1 MAIAQI
7 VAMNTIVYKIK
18 KMVKFVDK
26 NNILV
31 YIIVKLTCEGVRLG
45 SRMGVGYNLRN
56 PKPLGSAYF
65 FNESLKP

>member
-1 MAIAQI
+1 MRSKRLSLVYFLFAIVRI
-7 VAMNTIVYKIK
+7 
-18 KMVKFVDK
+18 KFVDK

-31 YIIVKLTCEGVRLG
+31 YIIVKLTCEGARLG

-65 FNESLKP
+65 FNESLNP